1 MMSFLFEI
9 VLPDAAGMSFD
20 VTSVTID
27 TRAGQITLLAG
38 HADLI
43 TLTAKGRVTLR
54 NESGEPMLVDA
65 EAGMLYVS
73 GGSVRLL
80 TDRARPATAQ

>member
-1 MMSFLFEI
+1 MRTFTFEI
-9 VLPDAAGMSFD
+9 ILPDAPGKKIETS
-20 VTSVTID
+20 SVTLY

-43 TLTAKGRVTLR
+43 TLTEKGKIAIKTDA
-54 NESGEPMLVDA
+54 GELSLYA

-73 GGSVRLL
+73 GGNARLL
-80 TDRARPATAQ
+80 TDEANEI